1 VSATTDGTDPGRV
14 EWLVGG
20 AVLLLFVM
28 AVAAFGVFPTLA
40 VIVVAG
46 LVRIILRASSVT
58 LLAILFL
65 VGTGCDT

>member
-1 VSATTDGTDPGRV
+1 MNTPTDGADSRRV

-20 AVLLLFVM
+20 AALLLFVM
-28 AVAAFGVFPTLA
+28 AVAMFGVFPTLA

-46 LVRIILRASSVT
+46 LMRIFLRASSVT

>member
-1 VSATTDGTDPGRV
+1 V

-20 AVLLLFVM
+20 TVLLLFVM

-40 VIVVAG
+40 VIVVGG
-46 LVRIILRASSVT
+46 LMR
-58 LLAILFL
+58 ILFL